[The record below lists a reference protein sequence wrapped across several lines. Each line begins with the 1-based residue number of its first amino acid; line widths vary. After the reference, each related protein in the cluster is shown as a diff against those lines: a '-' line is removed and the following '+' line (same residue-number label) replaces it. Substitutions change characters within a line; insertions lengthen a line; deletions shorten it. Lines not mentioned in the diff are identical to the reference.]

1 MRAYHV
7 AVRGFNFKLMTYEK
21 VISAP
26 FSAAKFQNLTWIN
39 CHTRYVPS
47 FSFVLFLQ
55 INILNTFHHNDGLV
69 DQDTLGL
76 SSRGRRRRPPSKLSF
91 FFNYLFSSSSS
102 RPPRRIPA
110 RLRVLGPASLPLL
123 HHSRHQRHRLH
134 PRLVWESSLPTGQ
147 CQRQLTEG
155 LV

>member
-1 MRAYHV
+1 MDDLIVYIKFH
-7 AVRGFNFKLMTYEK
+7 
-21 VISAP
+21 I
-26 FSAAKFQNLTWIN
+26 FSAEKFQNLTWIN

-91 FFNYLFSSSSS
+91 FFNYLFSSCFPGLLAGYQQGCVSLV
-102 RPPRRIPA
+102 RPVCLSFTTVA
-110 RLRVLGPASLPLL
+110 TSATDYT
-123 HHSRHQRHRLH
+123 
-134 PRLVWESSLPTGQ
+134 LVWSGRVRSPQ
-147 CQRQLTEG
+147 DNAN
-155 LV
+155 